1 MLLNGVTFAVSIRE
15 TIQYFYASLHVDI
28 LRADTRNK
36 PRFSAKST
44 VERNRGKIATIASST
59 QTNRANLL
67 AGFLGEQGTE
77 FFPGHVWRELEKDH
91 NRAKF
96 FTAVDLVG
104 REGGAG
110 KR

>member
-15 TIQYFYASLHVDI
+15 IIRYFYASFHVGI

-36 PRFSAKST
+36 PRFPAKST
-44 VERNRGKIATIASST
+44 AKRNRGKVATIASST
-59 QTNRANLL
+59 HSD
-67 AGFLGEQGTE
+67 AGFLDEQGTE
-77 FFPGHVWRELEKDH
+77 FFPGHVWRELEKNH

-96 FTAVDLVG
+96 LTAVDSVG
-104 REGGAG
+104 REGGTG